1 MNSAQLHLFFSH
13 FPIVGL
19 VFAVLVTVYSLFN
32 KNHALARLSLWFFVV
47 LGIFALLAYL
57 TGDDAGKIMQTY
69 PGITEDVIEPHEN
82 MALFFFIGLMITAV
96 IALTGLYVSKT
107 KEILLKRFTVIL
119 LIGGILLGILAGI
132 TGSTGGAIRHTE
144 IKQGTFLKGK

>member
-19 VFAVLVTVYSLFN
+19 AFAVLVTLYAVFN
-32 KNHALARLSLWFFVV
+32 KTPALARLSLWFYVV
-47 LGIFALLAYL
+47 LGVFALLAYL
-57 TGDDAGKIMQTY
+57 TGDDAGKIVQTY

-82 MALFFFIGLMITAV
+82 MALFFFIGLMITSV
-96 IALTGLYVSKT
+96 LALTGLYMSKT
-107 KEILLKRFTVIL
+107 KETVLKRFTVIL

-132 TGSTGGAIRHTE
+132 TGSTGGAIRHPE
-144 IKQGTFLKGK
+144 IKQGTYLKGK